1 MRSGAFAFSAAA
13 RTQIRQTQVSA
24 REHQKRL
31 YKLSIWIASAQTLAY
46 TPPEI
51 KP

>member
-13 RTQIRQTQVSA
+13 RTQIRQAQVSA

-31 YKLSIWIASAQTLAY
+31 KALHLNSQCSNLWHKPI
-46 TPPEI
+46 PEI
-51 KP
+51 